1 MNQFLNVAVGA
12 AKGIKGESI
21 ASILGINPTPST
33 DSKSTVAK
41 QSEEGSYKNPEKAS
55 KDTTVYKTQKTDKAA
70 SNTAK

>member
-55 KDTTVYKTQKTDKAA
+55 VYKTQKAA